1 MTERPPRL
9 LLAEDERALVRTLTD
24 MLTANGYEVES
35 FHDGKEALHAV
46 VAGSYDLILL
56 DVMMPSLSGFDVCR
70 NLRSQGVHTPVLML
84 TARGQVRDKVE
95 GLKLGADD
103 YLTKPFDMEELKA
116 RIEALLR
123 RARRQ
128 ESRGSVYEFDGIRV
142 DFEKSRLERG
152 SEFTELS
159 DRQCRLMRYFVDN
172 RGRVITR
179 DELLQHVWGYNDVP
193 FTRTV
198 DVHIVWLRQK
208 LETDPR
214 NPRYI
219 VTVHGEGY
227 RFAF

>member
-1 MTERPPRL
+1 MTDGSPKI

-24 MLTANGYEVES
+24 MLTANGYEVQS
-35 FHDGKEALHAV
+35 FHDGQEALQAAS
-46 VAGSYDLILL
+46 AGSYDLILL
-56 DVMMPSLSGFDVCR
+56 DVMMPSLGGFEVCR
-70 NLRSQGVHTPVLML
+70 NLRRRGIQTPILML

-103 YLTKPFDMEELKA
+103 YLTKPFDVEELKA

-128 ESRGSVYEFDGIRV
+128 DSKDAIYEFDGIRV
-142 DFEKSRLERG
+142 DFSKSRLERG
-152 SEFTELS
+152 TEFTELS
-159 DRQCRLMRYFVDN
+159 DRECRLLRYFVDN

-179 DELLQHVWGYNDVP
+179 DELLQHVWGYNEVP

-219 VTVHGEGY
+219 VTIHGEGY

>member
-1 MTERPPRL
+1 MTNGSPKI

-24 MLTANGYEVES
+24 MLTANGYEVQS
-35 FHDGKEALHAV
+35 FHDGKEALQAAS
-46 VAGSYDLILL
+46 AGSYDLILL
-56 DVMMPSLSGFDVCR
+56 DVMMPSLGGFEVCR
-70 NLRSQGVHTPVLML
+70 NLRRRGIQTPILML

-103 YLTKPFDMEELKA
+103 YLTKPFDVEELKA

-128 ESRGSVYEFDGIRV
+128 DSNDSIYEFDGIRV
-142 DFEKSRLERG
+142 DFSKSRLERG
-152 SEFTELS
+152 TELTELS
-159 DRQCRLMRYFVDN
+159 DRECRILRYFVDN
-172 RGRVITR
+172 RGRAITR
-179 DELLQHVWGYNDVP
+179 DELLQHVWGYNEVP